1 MSGSGARARRAYGRL
16 LWRAYERLPRA
27 ADGLLRVGTRA
38 LLPIVNRHV
47 RLALVRGTAHD
58 GSAASVLVAGPAP
71 YLPARFFAADPV
83 REELGVVPVWRLRAE
98 LARRRDDVDLVIAR
112 VDTVSAAVAVDASY
126 ARVPEW
132 VGARAPVPD
141 DPWAYCRGR
150 KSFLHNVT
158 RVRRAGFTVAH
169 ARTPADFEA
178 FYTGMYAPFIRRRH
192 GDEGVVSD
200 RPRLRRCF
208 NQGGILWALRDG
220 ERVAGALYRTR
231 GRTID
236 LVVVGTADGALGP
249 VHDGAAFAL
258 DLFMFE
264 HARRLGCT
272 VLDFGGSRPS
282 PRDGLLLYKARWNA
296 DLVPGRTTFFDLAT
310 YWRGL
315 GPALLACL
323 ARTPLVIRQADGLA
337 ALAAVED
344 ADATR
349 QLGAMHAVLARLRRL
364 YLVARPGVAADAA
377 ALVPIPV
384 VRVDPDRDRSWR
396 PPWRAR

>member
-1 MSGSGARARRAYGRL
+1 MSGWRTLA
-16 LWRAYERLPRA
+16 WRAYEHLPRG
-27 ADGLLRVGTRA
+27 ADGVLRLGTRT
-38 LLPIVNRHV
+38 LLPIVNRQV
-47 RLALVRGTAHD
+47 RLALLRGTAHD

-126 ARVPEW
+126 VRVPEW
-132 VGARAPVPD
+132 VGAIAPVPE

-150 KSFLHNVT
+150 KSFHHNVT
-158 RVRRAGFTVAH
+158 RVRRAGFTMEAAH
-169 ARTPADFEA
+169 AAADFEA
-178 FYTGMYAPFIRRRH
+178 FYTRMYAPFIRRRH

-220 ERVAGALYRTR
+220 VRVAGALYRTR
-231 GRTID
+231 GRTLD

-249 VHDGAAFAL
+249 VRDGAAFAL
-258 DLFMFE
+258 DLFVFE
-264 HARRLGCT
+264 QARRLGCT
-272 VLDFGGSRPS
+272 LLDFGGSRPS

-296 DLVPGRTTFFDLAT
+296 DVVLGRTTFFELAL
-310 YWRGL
+310 YWRDL
-315 GPALLACL
+315 SPALRACL
-323 ARTPLVIRQADGLA
+323 TRTPLLIRQADGLA
-337 ALAAVED
+337 ALAAVEG

-349 QLGAMHAVLARLRRL
+349 DLGAMHAVLTRLRRV
-364 YLVARPGVAADAA
+364 YVIAPPHVAPDAA
-377 ALVPIPV
+377 AVPIPI
-384 VRVDPDRDRSWR
+384 VRVDPETDRGWR
-396 PPWRAR
+396 PPSRAQ